1 MKLFWSDFKFGLKI
15 GFETRFETGFGLGC
29 QSGQNGVDGVVWV
42 ERAVGEVGTH
52 ELRVT

>member
-1 MKLFWSDFKFGLKI
+1 MKLLWSDFKFGLKIGFETGFEI

-42 ERAVGEVGTH
+42 ERGGWHT
-52 ELRVT
+52 